1 MSIISTI
8 HAEYN
13 ENVRRIMEKS
23 KEIII
28 SRWSGVGNVS
38 KENWKDLISALCLVG
53 YQVYADED
61 CITFPLGNEDE
72 IREKND
78 S

>member
-53 YQVYADED
+53 Y
-61 CITFPLGNEDE
+61 
-72 IREKND
+72 
-78 S
+78 

>member
-1 MSIISTI
+1 MK
-8 HAEYN
+8 
-13 ENVRRIMEKS
+13 KS

-28 SRWSGVGNVS
+28 SRWMGAGDVP

-53 YQVYADED
+53 YQVYATEE

-72 IREKND
+72 IREKAVG
-78 S
+78 